1 MQLGNTLF
9 LNRVAVPSVAP
20 VMADPAITHIFIGDI
35 SGSMSDSLSKMRT
48 QLKLKLPTLVGER
61 DTVTIIVFS
70 GRSQVYTICED
81 MPVRTMK
88 DLSELHDKIDRF
100 VRPVGLTGFKE
111 PLQAAAACQQ
121 RISTLRP
128 DAVFSLFF
136 MSDGFDNQWSKSEI
150 LTAAQSLNVHS
161 ATVVEYGY
169 YADRKLLSEMA
180 SVWGGELVYAE
191 NFDRYAPAF
200 EIALQKRVNAAPKQ
214 AIKLQSAPL
223 FGVAFGMD
231 ADSLYTFKP
240 NDNGEVLVPPHL
252 PEVFYLGAQQDGFK
266 LDPLIDEALYAALS
280 VFATRM
286 QPKIMYAILR
296 KLGDVAFIRQFQA
309 CFGKT
314 RYGDFQEAA
323 KEAVFN
329 RAKRFIDG
337 YDLNAVP
344 SDNIM
349 TVLELL
355 ELLADD
361 KSTRL
366 LLDDPQFVY
375 KRIGRKRESAAT
387 TITDTEKAKLRA
399 AFDEALDSGDPAKL
413 AEVQAAI
420 DAVSKSK
427 VELKFEALPEA
438 NGYPT
443 RGIKYSSTRANVTMG
458 VTKRGYVDVSSL
470 GLTSRI
476 LQQVGKFATRIYRD
490 YALVKDGIVNV
501 PTLPVQVSDQTI
513 RHLHRAIAGGRLPAS
528 AIEVNGYTVILHLD
542 QLPVINQA
550 MVESASATDLI
561 TMEYQMYRHQANRK
575 VYKYFLDLWYPADK
589 GADFAELYGPEDAAK
604 LVAAGITPSG
614 FNPKSV
620 AGEASDVYMAKEL
633 KVSLAGL
640 SSHPKVTEAIDALDG
655 KGKATPAK
663 SLMFDAINIVRS
675 MPAPSPEHPD
685 WADKALLELAIEKE
699 DEAVQA
705 LMAKVAR
712 IKCAIVI
719 GQTWF
724 VEAGDEGM
732 EVEKFSATIDG
743 VTVNAT
749 ITQREIEVEI

>member
-1 MQLGNTLF
+1 MQLGNNLY
-9 LNRVAVPSVAP
+9 LNRVEVPNVAP
-20 VMADPAITHIFIGDI
+20 VMADPAVAHILIGDI

-81 MPVRTMK
+81 EPVRTLK

-111 PLQAAAACQQ
+111 PLQAAAACQRQ
-121 RISTLRP
+121 ISALRP

-150 LTAAQSLNVHS
+150 LTAAQALEVQS

-180 SVWGGELVYAE
+180 SVWGGELIYAE

-214 AIKLQSAPL
+214 VIKLQSAPL

-231 ADSLYTFKP
+231 VDSLYTFKP
-240 NDNGEVLVPPHL
+240 NDNNEVLVPPQL
-252 PEVFYLGAQQDGFK
+252 AKVYYLSSADDANSK
-266 LDPLIDEALYAALS
+266 LEDYVLYAALS
-280 VFATRM
+280 VLATRM
-286 QPKIMYAILR
+286 QPKIMYALLR
-296 KLGDVAFIRQFQA
+296 KLGDVAFIKQFQA

-323 KEAVFN
+323 KEAVFSPI
-329 RAKRFIDG
+329 KRYVEG

-387 TITDTEKAKLRA
+387 TITDAEKAKLRA

-427 VELKFEALPEA
+427 VELKFEAMPEA

-443 RGIKYSSTRANVTMG
+443 RGIKYSSTRANVTIG
-458 VTKRGYVDVSSL
+458 VTKRGYVDVSGL
-470 GLTSRI
+470 GLTSSV

-490 YALVKDGIVNV
+490 YALIKDGIVNV
-501 PTLPVQVSDQTI
+501 PMLPVQVSDQTI

-528 AIEVNGYTVILHLD
+528 AIEVDGYTVILHLD

-604 LVAAGITPSG
+604 LVAAGITPGG
-614 FNPKSV
+614 FNPKTTS
-620 AGEASDVYMAKEL
+620 AEASDVYMAKEL

-640 SSHPKVTEAIDALDG
+640 SSHAKVTEAIDALDG
-655 KGKATPAK
+655 KGKVTPAK
-663 SLMFDAINIVRS
+663 SLMFDAIKIVRS
-675 MPAPSPEHPD
+675 MLGSSPEYPE

-699 DEAVQA
+699 DEAVQE

-732 EVEKFSATIDG
+732 EVEKFSATVDG